1 MTTEIIGQA
10 IGIVAMAF
18 NVLSYQTKNSK
29 SIILFQLVGTLL
41 FSINFFLI
49 KAYVGAM
56 LNVLGMIRALA
67 YANKDKLKLNT
78 TVLLIVFSVLFAST
92 YALIFTVFE
101 KPFTLFNAIVEI
113 LPVCSM
119 VLSTIAYGTEAK
131 TFRIFA
137 LIFSPLWLV
146 YNIIVFSI
154 GAIICEA
161 LCIISAFV
169 ALLRYRKKQE

>member
-1 MTTEIIGQA
+1 MVIEIIGQA

-18 NVLSYQTKNSK
+18 NVLSYQTKNSR
-29 SIILFQLVGTLL
+29 SIIIFQLFGTLL

-56 LNVLGMIRALA
+56 LNVLGMLRALA
-67 YANKDKLKLNT
+67 YANKDKWKLNT
-78 TVLLIVFSVLFAST
+78 TVLLVVFSLLFAST
-92 YALIFTVFE
+92 YILIFTIFD
-101 KPFTLFNAIVEI
+101 KPFTVFNAIIEI

-119 VLSTIAYGTEAK
+119 ILSTIAYGTKAK

-137 LIFSPLWLV
+137 LIFSPMWLV
-146 YNIIVFSI
+146 YNVIVFSV

-161 LCIISAFV
+161 LCIVSAFV
-169 ALLRYRKKQE
+169 ALLRYRKKTE